1 MHGTTF
7 RHHLIASCE
16 SMQPY
21 EFINKEWIVSS
32 AARRVYRIAAYLS
45 IMLFLLWCYTLFEGV
60 PRAYLPFTRLLV
72 FAGVLGAGTVFVGM
86 EYFLF
91 RFDQSHPLKQ
101 LAWFCV
107 MLFPLLGSAIYCLV
121 VYSRSTIVRNCRT
134 SHASDSGPASLT
146 SEN

>member
-21 EFINKEWIVSS
+21 EFINKEWIVSF

-72 FAGVLGAGTVFVGM
+72 FAGVLGL
-86 EYFLF
+86 ELC
-91 RFDQSHPLKQ
+91 SSE
-101 LAWFCV
+101 WNIFCSV
-107 MLFPLLGSAIYCLV
+107 S
-121 VYSRSTIVRNCRT
+121 T
-134 SHASDSGPASLT
+134 SHIHLNSWPGFASCFSLC
-146 SEN
+146 